1 MLNLF
6 DFLPDI
12 QINESNVYIGTD
24 GLKYCCKCKAPKQVK
39 ITLLDKEEIKPC
51 SCKCEMTAYWAE
63 RKRLEDEKTKT
74 RISTNRDICFSGE
87 LFYKLKNATFEADN
101 HENNNEKI
109 MRSLKDYV
117 DNFPEMMKDNCGV
130 LIYGN
135 VGTGKS
141 FAAACV
147 ANALIDKE
155 YTVKMTNFT
164 VLSNELWG
172 TNKDR
177 QAFIDNLVSYDLL
190 ILDDLGVE
198 RNSEYMNQIVTSV
211 LDARYCTSK
220 PLIVT
225 TNLSGTEL
233 FGNSNTDI
241 NRQRIYSRL
250 TESCIPIMYTG
261 YDRRT
266 RKMQDKISKYKQMLE
281 LGT

>member
-1 MLNLF
+1 MSNLF
-6 DFLPDI
+6 DFMPDVKI
-12 QINESNVYIGTD
+12 DEANIYIGTD
-24 GLKYCCKCKAPKQVK
+24 GLKYCCKCKTPKQVK

-63 RKRLEDEKTKT
+63 RKRLEDEKRKTK
-74 RISTNRDICFSGE
+74 ISTNRDICFSGE
-87 LFYKLKNATFEADN
+87 MSHKFKNATFEADN

-117 DNFPEMMKDNCGV
+117 ENFPEMLKDNCGI

-141 FAAACV
+141 FSAACV
-147 ANALIDKE
+147 ANALIDRE

-164 VLSNELWG
+164 VISNELWG
-172 TNKDR
+172 EKKDR
-177 QAFIDNLVSYDLL
+177 QGFIDELVSYDLL
-190 ILDDLGVE
+190 IIDDLGEE

-233 FGNSNTDI
+233 FNNSNADI

>member
-1 MLNLF
+1 MNLF

-12 QINESNVYIGTD
+12 QINEGNVYIDAD
-24 GLKYCCKCKAPKQVK
+24 GLKYCCKCKSPKQVK
-39 ITLLDKEEIKPC
+39 IALLEEEKIMPC
-51 SCKCEMTAYWAE
+51 SCKCEMAEYWAE

-87 LFYKLKNATFEADN
+87 LFHKLKNATFEADN

-117 DNFPEMMKDNCGV
+117 DNFPEMLKGNCGV
-130 LIYGN
+130 IIYGN

-164 VLSNELWG
+164 VISNELWG

-190 ILDDLGVE
+190 ILDDLGIE

-225 TNLSGTEL
+225 TNLTGEEL
-233 FGNSNTDI
+233 FSGSNPDI
-241 NRQRIYSRL
+241 NKQRIYSRL

-266 RKMQDKISKYKQMLE
+266 RKMQNKISKYKQMLE
-281 LGT
+281 LGI

>member
-1 MLNLF
+1 MNLF
-6 DFLPDI
+6 DFLPNVRI
-12 QINESNVYIGTD
+12 GEGNVYIGAD
-24 GLKYCCKCKAPKQVK
+24 GLKYCCKCKTPKQVRM
-39 ITLLDKEEIKPC
+39 TFLGKEETMPC
-51 SCKCEMTAYWAE
+51 SCKCEMTEYWAE

-87 LFYKLKNATFEADN
+87 QFCKFKNATFEADN
-101 HENNNEKI
+101 RENNNEKI

-164 VLSNELWG
+164 VISNELWG
-172 TNKDR
+172 EKKDR
-177 QAFIDNLVSYDLL
+177 QGFIDELVSYDLL

-233 FGNSNTDI
+233 FNNSNADI

-261 YDRRT
+261 YDRRI

>member
-1 MLNLF
+1 MSNLF

-24 GLKYCCKCKAPKQVK
+24 GLKYCCKCKSPKQVK
-39 ITLLDKEEIKPC
+39 ITLLGEEKIMPC
-51 SCKCEMTAYWAE
+51 SCKCEMAEYWAE

-87 LFYKLKNATFEADN
+87 LFYKFKSATFEADN
-101 HENNNEKI
+101 HENNNESV

-117 DNFPEMMKDNCGV
+117 ENFPEMMKDNCGV

-141 FAAACV
+141 FSAACV
-147 ANALIDKE
+147 ANALIDRE

-164 VLSNELWG
+164 VISNELWG

-190 ILDDLGVE
+190 ILDDLGEE

-225 TNLSGTEL
+225 TNLTGEEL
-233 FGNSNTDI
+233 FSGSNPDI
-241 NRQRIYSRL
+241 NKQRIFSRL
-250 TESCIPIMYTG
+250 VESCIPIMHTG
-261 YDRRT
+261 YDRRI

-281 LGT
+281 LGI